1 MAVAQEVPQIINSA
15 GMPLLKFI
23 ANSFACIFWCI
34 FHGTTHSRGIST
46 DLLQPGSDLLLQEG
60 SIPCK
65 GARQGGSAEDPRAVQ
80 STHQEGHA
88 LLPLAVWGCCC
99 GGRRC
104 QPRSQPCTRCLH
116 FRLKQLHEAMHSRQ

>member
-23 ANSFACIFWCI
+23 ANFFACIFWCI

-46 DLLQPGSDLLLQEG
+46 DLLQPGAAISCFRKAA
-60 SIPCK
+60 SRAK
-65 GARQGGSAEDPRAVQ
+65 ARARAARLKTPRAVQ

-88 LLPLAVWGCCC
+88 LLPPGCMGLLLWRAPMPTSLAA
-99 GGRRC
+99 
-104 QPRSQPCTRCLH
+104 LH
-116 FRLKQLHEAMHSRQ
+116 TLPALQT